1 MAYSDFTLSD
11 LESKFGMQH
20 QKSRIDFPSLLI
32 EPSQKLIED
41 LEESAN
47 MPIKSEKARS
57 EWIVVPILREL
68 RRINDNFFTI
78 YSGENLTADKEKGL
92 IGECD
97 FILSKD
103 TKSYEISFPIF
114 QIVEAKK
121 NDLDEGIKQC
131 ASQLLGAKIFNEK
144 KGIRTPKIYGCTTT
158 GDDWIFLELNEN
170 HLTID
175 NRKYYL
181 VEIKELLGV
190 FQYIIDGFKS

>member
-11 LESKFGMQH
+11 LETKFGIQH
-20 QKSRIDFPSLLI
+20 KKQRIDFPSNLI
-32 EPSQKLIED
+32 EPSEKLMGD
-41 LEESAN
+41 LKEN
-47 MPIKSEKARS
+47 VDMPIKSEKARS

-68 RRINDNFFTI
+68 RRLNDNFFTI

-103 TKSYEISFPIF
+103 IKSYEISFPIF

-131 ASQLLGAKIFNEK
+131 ASQLLGARIFNEK
-144 KGIRTPKIYGCTTT
+144 KGINSQKIYGCTTT

-170 HLTID
+170 NLTID

-190 FQYIIDGFKS
+190 FQYIINTFKP

>member
-11 LESKFGMQH
+11 LETKFGIQH
-20 QKSRIDFPSLLI
+20 KKQRIDFPSNLI
-32 EPSQKLIED
+32 EPSEKLMGD
-41 LEESAN
+41 LKENAD

-68 RRINDNFFTI
+68 RRLNDNFFTI

-131 ASQLLGAKIFNEK
+131 ASQLLGARIFNEK
-144 KGIRTPKIYGCTTT
+144 KGINSQKIYGCTTT

-170 HLTID
+170 NLTID

-190 FQYIIDGFKS
+190 FQYIINTFKP

>member
-20 QKSRIDFPSLLI
+20 QKSRISFPSNLI

-41 LEESAN
+41 LQESVN

-144 KGIRTPKIYGCTTT
+144 KGIKNEKIYGCTTT
-158 GDDWIFLELNEN
+158 GDDWIFLELHNN
-170 HLTID
+170 TLTID

-190 FQYIIDGFKS
+190 FQYIIDTFKS

>member
-11 LESKFGMQH
+11 LETKFGLQH
-20 QKSRIDFPSLLI
+20 QKQRIDFPNHLI
-32 EPSQKLIED
+32 TPSQKLVED
-41 LEESAN
+41 LGESAN

-68 RRINDNFFTI
+68 RRLNNNFFTI

-103 TKSYEISFPIF
+103 IKSYEISFPIF

-131 ASQLLGAKIFNEK
+131 ASQLLGARIFNEK
-144 KGIRTPKIYGCTTT
+144 KGIKQEKIYGCTTT
-158 GDDWIFLELNEN
+158 GDDWIFLELSQNL
-170 HLTID
+170 LTID

-190 FQYIIDGFKS
+190 FQYIIDTFKP

>member
-1 MAYSDFTLSD
+1 MAYSDFILSD
-11 LESKFGMQH
+11 LENKFGVQH
-20 QKSRIDFPSLLI
+20 QKNRIHFPINLI
-32 EPSQKLIED
+32 EPSKRLVED
-41 LEESAN
+41 LNESAN

-57 EWIVVPILREL
+57 EWIVVPILKEL
-68 RRINDNFFTI
+68 RRINENFFTI
-78 YSGENLTADKEKGL
+78 YSGENLIADKKKGL
-92 IGECD
+92 FGECD

-131 ASQLLGAKIFNEK
+131 AAQLIGAKIFNEK
-144 KGIRTPKIYGCTTT
+144 KGIKTPVIYGCTTT

-170 HLTID
+170 YLTID

-181 VEIKELLGV
+181 AEIKELLGV
-190 FQYIIDGFKS
+190 FQYIINMFK